1 MARRR
6 AILVSALIG
15 LLICV
20 LIVLTSGIG
29 HVDLEPGRQI
39 TGSGSGRGL
48 SGEWSMSSSRTI
60 TLPIPDLFRFVFPV
74 LLALLVVSTV
84 LSVRDRRI
92 PPHLLFTAFA
102 LGVMVLVMIFTHG
115 SNFDESKV
123 ERAEAEEETTAE
135 AALSGTP
142 RVDPLHVEAGPQQGA
157 SRWSMIVTA
166 VLASALVT
174 MTILLLVLSF
184 LRWRR
189 RRRDLGSDQTAAEIL
204 DIAAD
209 AAREIRDG
217 ADVVGVVQRCYA
229 RMLRAL
235 SDRSGVNPRFRTP
248 REFAAAMRE
257 VGLHSESVDAL
268 TEMFELVRY
277 GGRRDEPFAAKARGC
292 LTSLRLHHE
301 TS

>member
-102 LGVMVLVMIFTHG
+102 LGVMVLVMIFTNG

-166 VLASALVT
+166 VLASVLVALT
-174 MTILLLVLSF
+174 ASPLVFLF

-189 RRRDLGSDQTAAEIL
+189 RKRLADDRAHEIL